1 MSVNVFRL
9 LFFLFRLS
17 NVLSVNTKSFFKL
30 SSGLSNIFLIA
41 TAADNHIYKVG
52 SFAIEI
58 RFQNKWLVPTLK
70 FKEFSLYNTTK
81 ATFSAFFVLK
91 VDLFVEKFEENK
103 SLFKLDGCLLQSIN
117 LCFRIFCLNFSRFG
131 GFYIFPL
138 LLETRLDY

>member
-9 LFFLFRLS
+9 LFFLLRLS
-17 NVLSVNTKSFFKL
+17 NVLSVNTKSLFKL

-41 TAADNHIYKVG
+41 TAANNHIRLGV
-52 SFAIEI
+52 S
-58 RFQNKWLVPTLK
+58 RLK
-70 FKEFSLYNTTK
+70 LDFKTNGRCQLLYLK
-81 ATFSAFFVLK
+81 RSASIIQQKQLFPHFFVLK
-91 VDLFVEKFEENK
+91 VGLFVAKFEENK

-117 LCFRIFCLNFSRFG
+117 LCFRIFCLKFSRFG